1 MKQQKKPAPK
11 GLRIAAF
18 IALGILILLIVVA
31 IFSPKESSEQM
42 SDNEAQTK
50 CMLMEEADLV
60 NLMGEPFGDDTTKK
74 AQQTCLSQWDSP
86 DKVKAFKDSI
96 EADWDERKS
105 EVLEGYTLEQ
115 YYNEYKK

>member
-18 IALGILILLIVVA
+18 IALVILIILVIVA
-31 IFSPKESSEQM
+31 IFSPKETSEQM
-42 SDNEAQTK
+42 SDDEAQTK

-86 DKVKAFKDSI
+86 DKVKSFKNTV
-96 EADWDERKS
+96 ETEWNERKS
-105 EVLEGYTLEQ
+105 EILEGYTLEH
-115 YYNEYKK
+115 YYDEYKK